1 MEQFAIETKH
11 LSYIYGE
18 KTPFETV
25 ALRDVSVKI
34 RKNSFTCIIGHTGC
48 GKSTLIQHFNGLLT
62 PKEGTILV
70 DGKAVE
76 KSQLSLL
83 RQKVGLLFQYPEH
96 QLFETTVYKDIA
108 FGLKK
113 ANLSEE
119 ETDRRVREAILA
131 VGLSEELLERSIYS
145 LSGGQKRRIAIAG
158 ILVMQ
163 PEILILDEPA
173 AGLDPQGR
181 DEILSMIVRLQKEKN
196 ITVVLV
202 SHSMEDVANL
212 ADEIIV
218 MNGGKVE
225 LEGNPEEVFTQVEH
239 LEAIGLS
246 VPQVTYLMRELHKI
260 NPNITTNCFRV
271 EDAVKN
277 ILEVLEGMGHVK

>member
-1 MEQFAIETKH
+1 MEAFAIETRQ

-25 ALRDVSVKI
+25 ALQDVSVQI

-48 GKSTLIQHFNGLLT
+48 GKSTLIQHFNGLLM
-62 PKEGTILV
+62 PKEGTVLIN
-70 DGKAVE
+70 GERVE
-76 KSQLSLL
+76 KSKLSLL

-96 QLFETTVYKDIA
+96 QLFEATVYKDIA

-113 ANLSEE
+113 AGLTEE

-131 VGLSEELLERSIYS
+131 VGLPEELLERSIYN

-181 DEILSMIVRLQKEKN
+181 DEILSMIFQLQKEKN

-212 ADEIIV
+212 ADHIIV
-218 MNGGKVE
+218 MNHGKVE
-225 LEGNPEEVFTQVEH
+225 LEGKPDEIFSQAERLEE
-239 LEAIGLS
+239 IGLS
-246 VPQVTYLMRELHKI
+246 VPQVTYLMRELHKL
-260 NPNITTNCFRV
+260 NTNIVKNCFTV
-271 EDAVKN
+271 EHAVKN
-277 ILEVLEGMGHVK
+277 ILEVLGGMNHVK